1 MQVLEKKWI
10 KGSDINE
17 KVVSNLLDVI
27 NEFEHDDIEYNSSQ
41 VYELSEYLKSL
52 VHSDVKQ
59 KKEILEHE
67 KKTTALNEEL
77 KKFKLAVDNASDF
90 ISILSEDNEVM
101 YVNRALLDYCGYQK
115 EDLYWKKM
123 AEILRRGEDIEMIR
137 EMFAMI
143 KETNKP
149 YTTNLKTT
157 KKNGAVFIAEVTYT
171 PIIDKINWVLFY
183 LLIERDITKELEL
196 DSMKNEFLSIASHE
210 LRTPMT
216 VIKWYSDIL
225 LSEKYGTIT
234 EKQKGYL
241 ERIDTNIVR
250 LVDIVN
256 DMLDIS
262 KLESGKIIFCF
273 EKFDIG
279 KMLQTDIFQYF
290 EDMCHKKNICLTILA
305 ESLLV
310 ESDAEK
316 IRQVLINLVW
326 NACKF
331 TEIWWKIEISLKR
344 PTDNQFQICIKDNG
358 VGISNANC
366 KNIFKKFYQV
376 KNHLQKKEEGTGL
389 GLTISKTIIE
399 SLGWDIIAQE
409 NPDETW
415 AIFSFTLNI
424 SPEKNSL

>member
-1 MQVLEKKWI
+1 MQVSEKKWVI
-10 KGSDINE
+10 GSDINE

-52 VHSDVKQ
+52 VHSDLKQ
-59 KKEILEHE
+59 KKEILKHE
-67 KKTTALNEEL
+67 KKTIALNEEL

-101 YVNRALLDYCGYQK
+101 YVNRALLDYCGYKK

-123 AEILRRGEDIEMIR
+123 AEILRREEDIEMIK
-137 EMFAMI
+137 EMFTMI
-143 KETNKP
+143 KMSNKP

-157 KKNGAVFIAEVTYT
+157 KKDGTVFIAEVTYT
-171 PIIDKINWVLFY
+171 PIMDKTNGVLFY

-234 EKQKGYL
+234 EKQKNYL

-279 KMLQTDIFQYF
+279 KMLQTEIFQYF
-290 EDMCHKKNICLTILA
+290 DDMCEKKDISLKIIA
-305 ESLLV
+305 ESLIV

-331 TEIWWKIEISLKR
+331 TEAWWKIEISLSTVR
-344 PTDNQFQICIKDNG
+344 NNQFEICIKDNG
-358 VGISNANC
+358 VGISNANS

-389 GLTISKTIIE
+389 GLAISKTIVE
-399 SLGWDIIAQE
+399 SLGWEIIAEE

-415 AIFSFTLNI
+415 AMFSFTLNI
-424 SPEKNSL
+424 RPEKK